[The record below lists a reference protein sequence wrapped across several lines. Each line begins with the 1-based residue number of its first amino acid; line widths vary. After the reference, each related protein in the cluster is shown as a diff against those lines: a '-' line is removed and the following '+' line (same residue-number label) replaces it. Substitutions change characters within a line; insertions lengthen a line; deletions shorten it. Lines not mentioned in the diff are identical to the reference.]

1 MSKVKEYRNR
11 IKSVGNIK
19 KITKSMQ
26 MIAVSKMRKAE
37 RTAKV
42 GKAYHENIEQM
53 FRIISK
59 DIELMKNPLFF
70 TRESGKKL
78 IIVFSPSRGF
88 AGNMMISELNAFY
101 QGTKGYEKEQ
111 LDAIIIGKKL
121 KRYVAGKVNSIIAD
135 FSGIGEYPTIQ
146 EIRGI
151 SQIVLEEYRKGTYNE
166 IFVLYTDY
174 INSLHQ
180 QTKFVKLL
188 PALLDASPK
197 ISISAKEHDFVF
209 EPERSTIIDSLV
221 SLYIDNSLYQFKAET
236 VASEFAARMTA
247 MKDATDKAESLGNDL
262 KLELNKLRQDIIT
275 RELGEIS
282 AGTL

>member
-1 MSKVKEYRNR
+1 MSKIKEYRNR

-70 TRESGKKL
+70 TRSEGKKL
-78 IIVFSPSRGF
+78 IVVFSPSRGF
-88 AGNMMISELNAFY
+88 AGNMMMSELNAFY
-101 QGTKGYEKEQ
+101 HGIKEFPKADV
-111 LDAIIIGKKL
+111 DAIIIGKKL
-121 KRYVAGKVNSIIAD
+121 KRYVYNRVNKIVAD
-135 FSGIGEYPTIQ
+135 FSDIGEYPTIQ

-151 SQIVLEEYRKGTYNE
+151 SQVLLDEYRKGSYNE

-174 INSLHQ
+174 INSLKQ
-180 QTKFVKLL
+180 QTRFVKLL
-188 PALLDASPK
+188 PAILDSSRK
-197 ISISAKEHDFVF
+197 FSISEKERDFVF
-209 EPERSTIIDSLV
+209 EPERNSIIDSLV

-262 KLELNKLRQDIIT
+262 KIELNKLRQDIIT

>member
-1 MSKVKEYRNR
+1 MSKIKEYRNR

-37 RTAKV
+37 KTAKT

-70 TRESGKKL
+70 TRSEGKKL

-88 AGNMMISELNAFY
+88 AGNMLMSELNAFY
-101 QGTKGYEKEQ
+101 QGIKDFPKEG

-121 KRYVAGKVNSIIAD
+121 KRYVYNRVNKIVAD
-135 FSGIGEYPTIQ
+135 FSDIGEYPTIQ

-151 SQIVLEEYRKGTYNE
+151 SQVLLDEYRKGSYNE

-174 INSLHQ
+174 INSLKQ
-180 QTKFVKLL
+180 QTRFVKLL
-188 PALLDASPK
+188 PAILDSTRK
-197 ISISAKEHDFVF
+197 FSISEKERDFVF
-209 EPERSTIIDSLV
+209 EPERNSIIDSLV

-262 KLELNKLRQDIIT
+262 KIELNKLRQDIIT

>member
-1 MSKVKEYRNR
+1 
-11 IKSVGNIK
+11 
-19 KITKSMQ
+19 
-26 MIAVSKMRKAE
+26 
-37 RTAKV
+37 
-42 GKAYHENIEQM
+42 
-53 FRIISK
+53 
-59 DIELMKNPLFF
+59 
-70 TRESGKKL
+70 
-78 IIVFSPSRGF
+78 
-88 AGNMMISELNAFY
+88 MISELNAFY
-101 QGTKGYEKEQ
+101 QGTKNYDKSN